1 VSATQCSDLAGAGAQ
16 TFDPGGRANRA
27 HRRATVAGAAIALLL
42 ALSLALPLAPPA
54 RASAIHPLI
63 TTFGAFAHPSGLGV
77 DEASGNVFLADGGG
91 NEAVDLFGPEGEA
104 PSGAKSPITT
114 YGGEGFHFGSEPTGV
129 AVDNSSGGSRGDLY
143 VTDTLHSRVVRLAL
157 EPVSEE
163 YELSAVLTAS
173 PALEE
178 PLGVDVGTN
187 GDVYVADYGSQSI
200 VEFDSGGSELGRIDV
215 SGSAGN
221 PGDVAVD
228 SRGDVFVQKYGT
240 FGSTVYKWA
249 ANGSGEVEAG
259 TAPTQIVLT
268 GATGVAVDQAT
279 DVLYL
284 AMRDHVEQYDALT
297 GADQGAFGAGT
308 LSATERIAVNAAS
321 GDVYVSDRGN
331 DDVAVFGP
339 AIALPEA
346 STGGAEAAETTATV
360 HGTVNPEGPALT
372 QCRFEYV
379 TEAAFEASGFS
390 DLGSGGSVPCSPG
403 FGSIPADSSDHAVSA
418 VLEGLTPGTRYRYR
432 LAVANADG
440 PSLGSDQGLF
450 SLSPPRIAG
459 QKAWSLSDASATLA
473 ATVNPED
480 SATHYRFE
488 WTDEADFQAEGF
500 AAAAAT
506 PVPDGTLAAGT
517 DGVLVFA
524 RLSGLAP
531 GAGYRFRVVA
541 GNGVEADQ
549 VSAATAFVTRTSAES
564 SLPQRGD
571 ELVSA
576 ADTNGLDSWPQGPS
590 ANGDRYVYN
599 TTIPVPGSLGG
610 TQSYFIAS
618 RSPDGSWSQRFA
630 GAPAPSPGTGL
641 SATFPF
647 FSAEDPDDLAFA
659 TSAAL
664 DPDDRNEAPDVYR
677 ESPGGGFTWL
687 SRDPSP
693 APGTAQTDPGDVKE
707 IPYISADGSRVL
719 FESNRHLLPADSTS
733 GQPSL
738 YRWDSGQLSLVARV
752 PVSGSSCD
760 DVSGP
765 ACTGSTGPSI
775 LGSDA
780 KGGATDSAV
789 SRDGSRVVFQTRRSF
804 QADEQQ
810 RLYVRLDGQ
819 RTVEASASAPS
830 APALGGEAPW
840 SVHYWGADEDDRTV
854 FFTSSSPLT
863 ADSTAPDSSG
873 GPTDLYAY
881 DVDSGSLRDL
891 TPAPGGAG
899 VIGVYDVS
907 ADGGRV
913 YFTATARLD
922 GSAGEA
928 GAENLYLW
936 EGSSPHFIATVDDP
950 ASGFSKAPAGDDY
963 DSNEDREAAADANG
977 SMLAFRST
985 TALVP
990 GRETAGRPQAYVYEA
1005 GSDALSCASC
1015 PADGTAPSAQAF
1027 LTPSTVAVAS
1037 FTPAG
1042 SETGTASHALNVS
1055 GNGSVFFQTASSLLP
1070 ADGNGKSDVYEWRG
1084 GELGLVS
1091 AGTGS
1096 ADSIFA
1102 GATADGS
1109 TAFFRAADSLA
1120 PRAQAGIEHIYAARI
1135 GGGAAAPPTPTPPCQ
1150 GSDCRAMP
1158 TTAPGGPSAG
1168 SALFSGPG
1176 NARARGHHHSHK
1188 NHRKKSRRKHRRQRT
1203 NLDHGG
1209 AK

>member
-1 VSATQCSDLAGAGAQ
+1 VSAKQCRDLTGAEAQ
-16 TFDPGGRANRA
+16 TFDPAGRANRA
-27 HRRATVAGAAIALLL
+27 WHRAALAGAAIALLL
-42 ALSLALPLAPPA
+42 ALSLASPLAPPA
-54 RASAIHPLI
+54 RASVIHPLI
-63 TTFGAFAHPSGLGV
+63 TTFGTFAHPSGLGV
-77 DEASGNVFLADGGG
+77 DETSGNVFLADGGG
-91 NEAVDLFGPEGEA
+91 NEAVDVFGPEGESA
-104 PSGAKSPITT
+104 AGVRSPILA

-129 AVDNSSGGSRGDLY
+129 AVDNSSSASRGDLY
-143 VTDTLHSRVVRLAL
+143 VTDTLHSQVVRLAL

-163 YELSAVLTAS
+163 YQLSAVLAAS
-173 PALEE
+173 PPLSE
-178 PLGVDVGTN
+178 PLGVDVGAD
-187 GDVYVADYGSQSI
+187 GDVYVADYGSKSI

-259 TAPTQIVLT
+259 TEPTQIVLT
-268 GATGVAVDQAT
+268 GATGIAVDQAT

-284 AMRDHVEQYDALT
+284 AMHDHVEQYDALT

-321 GDVYVSDRGN
+321 GDVYVSDGGN

-360 HGTVNPEGPALT
+360 HGTVNPEGTALT
-372 QCRFEYV
+372 ECRFEYV
-379 TEAAFEASGFS
+379 TEAAFEAGGFS
-390 DLGSGGSVPCSPG
+390 ALDSGGSVPCSPG
-403 FGSIPADSSDHAVSA
+403 LGSIPADSDDHAVTA
-418 VLEGLTPGTRYRYR
+418 ALEGLAPGTAYRFR
-432 LAVANADG
+432 LVDANVNG
-440 PSLGSDQGLF
+440 PATGSDQGLF
-450 SLSPPRIAG
+450 SLAPPQIAD

-480 SATHYRFE
+480 SATRYRFE

-500 AAAAAT
+500 AGATAT

-531 GAGYRFRVVA
+531 GGAYRFRVVA
-541 GNGVEADQ
+541 ANGVGAGQ
-549 VSAATAFVTRTSAES
+549 AGAATAFLTRTAAES

-576 ADTNGLDSWPQGPS
+576 ADTNGLDSWPDG
-590 ANGDRYVYN
+590 AFGDGDRYAYN
-599 TTIPVPGSLGG
+599 TTIPVPGSQGG
-610 TQSYFIAS
+610 TKSDFIAS

-630 GAPAPSPGTGL
+630 GAPAPSPGMGL
-641 SATFPF
+641 SATFPL
-647 FSAEDPDDLAFA
+647 FSAADPDDLAFA

-664 DPDDRNEAPDVYR
+664 DPDDQNEAPDVYR

-687 SRDPSP
+687 SRDPSLP
-693 APGTAQTDPGDVKE
+693 PGTAQTDPGEATDVRYVS
-707 IPYISADGSRVL
+707 PGGSQVL
-719 FESNRHLLPADSTS
+719 FMSRRHLLPTDSTA

-738 YRWDSGQLSLVARV
+738 YQWDSGQLSLVARV
-752 PVSGSSCD
+752 PAAGSSCD

-765 ACTGSTGPSI
+765 ACTGSTGPSK

-780 KGGATDSAV
+780 RGGVTDNAV
-789 SRDGSRVVFQTRRSF
+789 SRDGSRVVFQARGSF
-804 QADEQQ
+804 QADGLQ
-810 RLYVRLDGQ
+810 RLYVRLDGR
-819 RTVEASASAPS
+819 RTVEASASAAD

-840 SVHYWGADEDDRTV
+840 GVHYWGADAEARTV

-873 GPTDLYAY
+873 GPADLYAF
-881 DVDSGSLRDL
+881 DVDSESLRDL

-907 ADGGRV
+907 ADGSRV
-913 YFTATARLD
+913 YFTATAQLD

-936 EGSSPHFIATVDDP
+936 DGSSPHFIATVDDP
-950 ASGFSKAPAGDDY
+950 ASGFSATPGGNDY
-963 DSNEDREAAADANG
+963 NSNEDREVAADADG

-990 GRETAGRPQAYVYEA
+990 GRQTAGKPQVYVYEA
-1005 GSDALSCASC
+1005 GGGALSCPSC

-1027 LTPSTVAVAS
+1027 LTPSTVALVS

-1042 SETGTASHALNVS
+1042 LEGSVASHALNVS
-1055 GNGSVFFQTASSLLP
+1055 SSGSVFFQTASSLLA

-1135 GGGAAAPPTPTPPCQ
+1135 GGGEAAPPTPAPPCE
-1150 GSDCRAMP
+1150 GSDCRAM
-1158 TTAPGGPSAG
+1158 TATAPGEPSAG

-1176 NARARGHHHSHK
+1176 NARARGRRHHSHE
-1188 NHRKKSRRKHRRQRT
+1188 NHRRKHRRHRT
-1203 NLDHGG
+1203 NLNHGG